1 MSRVDTGS
9 NLQDLPVKTSAMI
22 ALLLSVLLTAT
33 VHGQSISVE
42 SDAALDFSKF
52 KTFAVRDGKL
62 TSRSPALNSDLTKK
76 RIASEIEAA
85 LTAKGLSGVTDHADL
100 DVTFELGSA
109 RIREAKPYPAGWRGH
124 GTRIVNVP
132 QSEGTLVI
140 DLHEASTN
148 TLVWRSIAVE
158 SEPNPVKLADKL
170 DKLVKKALTKY
181 PKLKKSGK

>member
-1 MSRVDTGS
+1 MTRADTGS
-9 NLQDLPVKTSAMI
+9 GLQELSVKRSAVI
-22 ALLLSVLLTAT
+22 ALLLWVALTAS

-42 SDAALDFSKF
+42 SDEALDFSKF
-52 KTFAVRDGKL
+52 KTFAIRDGKL

-85 LTAKGLSGVTDHADL
+85 LTAKGLSGVTDQADL
-100 DVTFELGSA
+100 YVTFELGSA
-109 RIREAKPYPAGWRGH
+109 RIREAKPYPAGWRGQ
-124 GTRIVNVP
+124 GTRVVNVP

-140 DLHEASTN
+140 DLNEAATN

-170 DKLVKKALTKY
+170 DKLVKKALAKY